1 MAPDTVS
8 NGGVSHP
15 EENTNFRILVLGAIG
30 VVYGDIGTSPIYAFR
45 EALHA
50 SKRSA
55 GGTVTEV
62 LGLLSLIVWALTI
75 VVTVKYV
82 GFVLKA
88 DNKGEGGTLSLMTLA
103 RNSLEGRSVWV
114 LVLGIIGASLFL
126 GDAIITPAISVLSAV
141 EGLEVLAPR
150 LANWVV
156 PITLFIIVAL
166 FFVQRF
172 GTGRVASVF
181 GPITALWFLALGV
194 SGLVHIFEAPG
205 VLVAINPYYGIRF
218 LIDHSHIAIAVLG
231 AVFLAVTG
239 AEALYVD
246 LGHFG
251 RRPIVFAWFSLVF
264 PCLLL
269 NYFGQGAFVLTHL
282 ESVEH
287 PFFEMQPEWALLPMV
302 VLATMATVIA
312 SQAVIS
318 GAFSLMSQ
326 AMHLNLLPRF
336 TVLHTSETQAGQIFL
351 PQVNFLLL
359 ISVVLLVIGFKSSS
373 ALSAAYGIAVTGE
386 MLVTAVLLLVVM
398 RQIWRWRLMAALA
411 VVVPLLIIDAGF
423 FAANV
428 AKFAQGGWVPA
439 VVAIFIAFLMQTW
452 ISGRKLLS
460 DRTKADDVPLNFLLD
475 NLMTKKPNTVPGTA
489 IFLTSEVEGAPTAL
503 LHSLKHYKVL
513 HEHNVILSVVTSSSP
528 FVPDD
533 EKIHFESFNPL
544 FSRAVITFGYME
556 TPNIPKALG
565 LARKLGWKFDIMSTS
580 FFLSRRTIKPSVKGG
595 MPLWQDRVFI
605 GLARNASN
613 ATEYFQLPTG
623 RVVELGIQVTI

>member
-1 MAPDTVS
+1 M
-8 NGGVSHP
+8 
-15 EENTNFRILVLGAIG
+15 GAIG

-50 SKRSA
+50 SRQSV

-103 RNSLEGRSVWV
+103 RNSLEGRSAWV
-114 LVLGIIGASLFL
+114 LVLGIIGASLFV
-126 GDAIITPAISVLSAV
+126 GDAIITPAISVLAAV
-141 EGLEVLAPR
+141 EGLEVLAPQ

-156 PITLFIIVAL
+156 PTTLCIIVAL

-205 VLVAINPYYGIRF
+205 VLVALNPYYGVRF

-251 RRPIVFAWFSLVF
+251 RRPIVFAWFALVF

-282 ESVEH
+282 ASVEH
-287 PFFEMQPEWALLPMV
+287 PFFEMQPDWALLPMV

-336 TVLHTSETQAGQIFL
+336 TVLHTSETQAGQIFM

-359 ISVVLLVIGFKSSS
+359 VSVVLLVIGFKSSS

-386 MLVTAVLLLVVM
+386 MLVTSVLLIVVM

-411 VVVPLLIIDAGF
+411 VIIPIFIIDAGF
-423 FAANV
+423 LAANV
-428 AKFAQGGWVPA
+428 AKFAQGGWVPT

-460 DRTKADDVPLNFLLD
+460 DRTKADDVPLNFLLE
-475 NLMTKKPNTVPGTA
+475 NLTKKKPNTVPGTA

-528 FVPDD
+528 IVPDD

-556 TPNIPKALG
+556 TPNIPKALA

-605 GLARNASN
+605 ALARNASN
-613 ATEYFQLPTG
+613 A
-623 RVVELGIQVTI
+623 